1 MDKLMDT
8 VDQLSTF
15 IAQTT
20 IGQRQCFNALGKLF
34 WAMVYPAEYDQ
45 IVVVKMCVL
54 QLTCCH
60 ILNGE
65 QEQVPLSQAV
75 VFIIPE
81 LNACG
86 DIFPTCTILYY
97 NIFNHLEDKL
107 FPLITTA
114 QEWDHSHSA
123 WDGCS
128 MFAETLWDWYCFLAG
143 IHSVNKI
150 DAARYQHPP
159 QAWYQ
164 GQLTFMPSISYL
176 YIVLVCELFRIHE

>member
-1 MDKLMDT
+1 MEETWGGMHIHYLHQGRQDILSEHDKPRLVVDKLYLHT
-8 VDQLSTF
+8 PTCITWLLNL
-15 IAQTT
+15 AYHPP
-20 IGQRQCFNALGKLF
+20 NA
-34 WAMVYPAEYDQ
+34 
-45 IVVVKMCVL
+45 
-54 QLTCCH
+54 H
-60 ILNGE
+60 IL
-65 QEQVPLSQAV
+65 S
-75 VFIIPE
+75 
-81 LNACG
+81 